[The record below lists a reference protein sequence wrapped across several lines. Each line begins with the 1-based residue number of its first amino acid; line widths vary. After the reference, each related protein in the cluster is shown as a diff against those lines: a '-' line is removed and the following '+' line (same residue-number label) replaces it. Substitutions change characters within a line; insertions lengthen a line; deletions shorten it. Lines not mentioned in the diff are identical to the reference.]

1 MHIRI
6 TMNNVLINLSF
17 EEFADFFCV
26 LQGALEL
33 CNAAAAKT
41 RAAMDAPYNNAHS
54 LTFARM
60 KHNTCVMRARSLHR
74 RILIQEE
81 TAAWEGQYK
90 HGKILI
96 CTAALY
102 MCLTQEFKVC
112 QQLWGIPPI

>member
-1 MHIRI
+1 MCLYPTGLYYFIVEVQRI
-6 TMNNVLINLSF
+6 IVTFSQ
-17 EEFADFFCV
+17 
-26 LQGALEL
+26 QGALEL
-33 CNAAAAKT
+33 CSAAAAKT

-90 HGKILI
+90 IGR
-96 CTAALY
+96 
-102 MCLTQEFKVC
+102 
-112 QQLWGIPPI
+112 

>member
-1 MHIRI
+1 MLILICILHSYRHITLRLVFLFATCLTI
-6 TMNNVLINLSF
+6 DNNHLSSPKFQSNLALF
-17 EEFADFFCV
+17 P
-26 LQGALEL
+26 QGALDL

-90 HGKILI
+90 MGKL
-96 CTAALY
+96 L
-102 MCLTQEFKVC
+102 
-112 QQLWGIPPI
+112 P

>member
-1 MHIRI
+1 MNRI
-6 TMNNVLINLSF
+6 LIDLSL
-17 EEFADFFCV
+17 EEFADFFCF

-96 CTAALY
+96 CTATLY
-102 MCLTQEFKVC
+102 IISTQEFGVFK
-112 QQLWGIPPI
+112 QL

>member
-1 MHIRI
+1 
-6 TMNNVLINLSF
+6 MNSIYINLSLV
-17 EEFADFFCV
+17 EFADIFCF

-96 CTAALY
+96 YTAALY
-102 MCLTQEFKVC
+102 IHLTQELRVFK
-112 QQLWGIPPI
+112 QLWGISVI

>member
-1 MHIRI
+1 M
-6 TMNNVLINLSF
+6 
-17 EEFADFFCV
+17 
-26 LQGALEL
+26 QGALEL

-41 RAAMDAPYNNAHS
+41 RAAMDAPYNNTHS

-90 HGKILI
+90 LGKFPVQPSIK
-96 CTAALY
+96 CYSTVNH
-102 MCLTQEFKVC
+102 T
-112 QQLWGIPPI
+112 